1 MRILAIRGANLASLA
16 APFDIDLATEPLA
29 GAGLFAITGDTG
41 AGKSTILDALC
52 LALYGE
58 YPRVAVGRRENIPDP
73 SGDEISISDSR
84 SILRRGASG
93 GYAEVDFVGQ
103 DRHAYRVRWEAKRA
117 RGRAN
122 GRLQS
127 EERTLHRLDDGS
139 AVAAG
144 KTQVRDAVQ
153 AKTDLTFD
161 QFRRTVLL
169 AQGEFD
175 AFLLAAESERAELLE
190 KITGTEI
197 YAAISVRVHEGAELR
212 ARQVADLERQR
223 TDIGAL
229 DAESRGRLI
238 TEQDRLAGIVAE
250 KILARE
256 GYNGQLDHAKRI
268 DRARANLAQA
278 ETVAAQAAID
288 REIGDGDYRRVAEL
302 EAAEP
307 LRAPS
312 TDHDRATRTAEE
324 SGVRVLAL
332 FDASEAA
339 RIVDEAADARLVDA
353 TANDQAAEDAVV
365 RFGSV
370 WSEAG
375 KLDAELIAA
384 KAELADA
391 EHGQTQAEASLGEQ
405 ERNLAC
411 IEKSFAETTIS
422 HHEASA
428 QLAVQARSELL
439 ADRIDEV
446 TSLLDKRTK
455 LLDER
460 GVATA
465 SIADAERAAAPLAED
480 IAALSV
486 EWAARRGER
495 ESIAQQLQDQR
506 SQLLLIDEDAL
517 TNRDGQFARVLECL
531 GDSIALCKRHAGA
544 KADLGRGEADHAA
557 AADQI
562 ATAQEQIRGA
572 EIERIRHAQAR
583 AEVAP
588 LADLA
593 DETVSAE
600 AVHLRSVLVA
610 GVACPVCGSVE
621 HPHLGHPDAVG
632 ELVETIRRRRSEID
646 TALETAASRLRDAAR
661 TLASA
666 EGRQTEA
673 MRMTS
678 KARGELTSIE
688 ETFAAKLAPLAT
700 LIEDAAIAAE
710 LPPAP
715 DESGASTLAALTVLT
730 QTERAAVTAALAEAR
745 RLRGAVNGLQRDHDS
760 VGAAIESIV
769 QALDQR
775 RRQLHAAEL
784 TRTEQSVRRGE
795 LDERLSSINRE
806 IAPFL
811 AAADL
816 TLESLEHDAG
826 GAAIRL
832 STSAEAYRALRTR
845 HHDLDHRLRTLDP
858 TRAAATVSASHAK
871 TSLIEITARA
881 AQRLVTASEKQLAR
895 AALLDGEQTAVHRG
909 RIQTSQQAA
918 RVALASARV
927 AKADSAKAYDT
938 ARTRY
943 EEAFTFTDLAKKE
956 AVLSEA
962 AFHAACNRAGRAID
976 EIKSLLMFDPE
987 AKAALKQ
994 RVETIN
1000 RAIQDAATAV
1010 ATRRQDLD
1018 AAMKGF
1024 DETIE
1029 IGVVA
1034 ANVAALTDEI
1044 TEINHTTGGLIAT
1057 LSRDDA
1063 AHLEAERLST
1073 QIESAA
1079 ADLAIWQAV
1088 NEAIGSARGDRFRR
1102 FVQGITL
1109 DHLVQLAND
1118 HLAALSP
1125 RYRLARGPDAE
1136 LTLHVIDRDMGGEVR
1151 ATRSLSGGERFLVSL
1166 SLALALSGLEG
1177 RASFVDTLFI
1187 DEGFGSLDAE
1197 TLDIA
1202 VDALET
1208 LQGRGQKV
1216 GVITHVAAMID
1227 RIAVQVRVEKRGGGR
1242 SEVRISTALASTWSS
1257 GDQRTAR

>member
-16 APFDIDLATEPLA
+16 APFEINLVAEPLA

-84 SILRRGASG
+84 SILRRGASS

-103 DRHAYRVRWEAKRA
+103 DRHGYRVRWEAKRA

-127 EERTLHRLDDGS
+127 EERTLRRLDDGS

-144 KTQVRDAVQ
+144 KNQVRDAVQ

-175 AFLLAAESERAELLE
+175 AFLLAAEGERAELLE

-197 YAAISVRVHEGAELR
+197 YAAISIRVHEGGELR
-212 ARQVADLERQR
+212 AREVADLERQR
-223 TDIGAL
+223 ADIGAL
-229 DAESRGRLI
+229 DAESRSRLT
-238 TEQDRLAGIVAE
+238 TERNRLAEIVPE
-250 KILARE
+250 KILTRD
-256 GYNGQLDHAKRI
+256 GYSGQLEHAKRI
-268 DRARANLAQA
+268 DYARANLAQA
-278 ETVAAQAAID
+278 EIGATQAASY
-288 REIGDGDYRRVAEL
+288 REAGDDDYRRVAEM

-307 LRAPS
+307 LRALS
-312 TDHDRATRTAEE
+312 TEHDRATRIAEE
-324 SGVRVLAL
+324 STVRFLAM

-339 RIVDEAADARLVDA
+339 RIADDGAGARLVHA
-353 TANDQAAEDAVV
+353 IENDRAAEETID
-365 RFGSV
+365 RFGSI
-370 WSEAG
+370 WSEAER
-375 KLDAELIAA
+375 LDAELITA

-391 EHGQTQAEASLGEQ
+391 EHGQTQAEASLAEEQ
-405 ERNLAC
+405 RNLAQ
-411 IEKSFAETTIS
+411 IEESVAETTNS
-422 HHEASA
+422 YCEVSAHLAS
-428 QLAVQARSELL
+428 QARTELL
-439 ADRIDEV
+439 ADRIDEAM
-446 TSLLDKRTK
+446 SLLDKRIK

-460 GVATA
+460 RVATA
-465 SIADAERAAAPLAED
+465 SIANATAAAAPLAQD
-480 IAALSV
+480 IAALS
-486 EWAARRGER
+486 EELAGRRGER
-495 ESIAQQLQDQR
+495 ETLVQQLQDQR
-506 SQLLLIDEDAL
+506 SQLLLIDEEGL
-517 TNRDGQFARVLECL
+517 TNRDGYFARLVECL
-531 GDSIALCKRHAGA
+531 GESVALCERHASA
-544 KADLGRGEADHAA
+544 EADVGRGEADHAA

-562 ATAQEQIRGA
+562 AIAQEQIRDA
-572 EIERIRHAQAR
+572 EIERVHNSQAR

-593 DETVSAE
+593 DETVSGE

-610 GVACPVCGSVE
+610 GAACPVCGSVE
-621 HPHLGHPDAVG
+621 HPHVGHPDAVAD
-632 ELVETIRRRRSEID
+632 LVDAIRRRRSEID
-646 TALETAASRLRDAAR
+646 TALEAAASRLRQTARALAA
-661 TLASA
+661 A

-673 MRMTS
+673 MRITS
-678 KARGELTSIE
+678 KAGDDLTSIE
-688 ETFAAKLAPLAT
+688 EAFATKISRLDT
-700 LIEDAAIAAE
+700 LTKDADIAAE
-710 LPPAP
+710 LPSAP
-715 DESGASTLAALTVLT
+715 DSSGASMLGKLTVLA
-730 QTERAAVTAALAEAR
+730 QSERAGVTAALAEAR
-745 RLRGAVNGLQRDHDS
+745 RVRAAVNSLQRDHDS
-760 VGAAIESIV
+760 VGVAIETLA
-769 QALDQR
+769 QTLDQR
-775 RRQLHAAEL
+775 RGQLHAAEL
-784 TRTEQSVRRGE
+784 ARTEQTVQHGE
-795 LDERLSSINRE
+795 LDERISSTNRE

-811 AAADL
+811 SAADL
-816 TLESLEHDAG
+816 TLEGLDHDAG
-826 GAAIRL
+826 GVAIRL
-832 STSAEAYRALRTR
+832 PSSAAAYRTLRTR

-858 TRAAATVSASHAK
+858 TRAAATVSVNHAK
-871 TSLIEITARA
+871 TSLNEITART
-881 AQRLVTASEKQLAR
+881 AQRRATASEKMLAR
-895 AALLDGEQTAVHRG
+895 AALLDGEQTPVHRG

-918 RVALASARV
+918 RVAVASARA

-943 EEAFTFTDLAKKE
+943 EEAYSFAELAKKG
-956 AVLSEA
+956 AASSEA
-962 AFHAACNRAGRAID
+962 ACQAACDIAGRGVD
-976 EIKSLLMFDPE
+976 EIKSLLTFDPE
-987 AKAALKQ
+987 AKVALVQ
-994 RVETIN
+994 RVAKIN
-1000 RAIQDAATAV
+1000 RAIQDSATAI
-1010 ATRRQDLD
+1010 ATRQQDLE
-1018 AAMKGF
+1018 AAKQGF
-1024 DETIE
+1024 DETID

-1057 LSRDDA
+1057 LARDDA
-1063 AHLEAERLST
+1063 AHLQAEMLST

-1079 ADLAIWQAV
+1079 ADLTIWQAV

-1118 HLAALSP
+1118 HLAGLGP
-1125 RYRLARGPDAE
+1125 RYQLVRGRDAE
-1136 LTLHVIDRDMGGEVR
+1136 LTLHVVDRDMGGEVR

-1216 GVITHVAAMID
+1216 GVITHVAAMIN

-1257 GDQRTAR
+1257 SDPRTA

>member
-16 APFDIDLATEPLA
+16 APFEIDLATQPLA

-58 YPRVAVGRRENIPDP
+58 YPRVAIGRRENVPDP

-84 SILRRGASG
+84 SILRRGASS

-122 GRLQS
+122 GRLQG

-197 YAAISVRVHEGAELR
+197 YAVISVRVHEGAELR
-212 ARQVADLERQR
+212 ARQVGDLERQR
-223 TDIGAL
+223 ADIGAL
-229 DAESRGRLI
+229 DAESRDRLI
-238 TEQDRLAGIVAE
+238 TEQSRLAAIVAE
-250 KILARE
+250 KTMARD
-256 GYNGQLDHAKRI
+256 GYNGQLEHAKRV
-268 DRARANLAQA
+268 DGARANLVQA
-278 ETVAAQAAID
+278 ETAAAQAAID
-288 REIGDGDYRRVAEL
+288 RETGDDDYRRVAEL
-302 EAAEP
+302 DVAEP

-312 TDHDRATRTAEE
+312 TDHDRTVRTAEE
-324 SGVRVLAL
+324 GRARSAAL

-339 RIVDEAADARLVDA
+339 RLVDEAADARLA
-353 TANDQAAEDAVV
+353 AAIANDQTAEDAVG
-365 RFGSV
+365 RFSSV
-370 WSEAG
+370 WSEAE
-375 KLDAELIAA
+375 KLDAELAA
-384 KAELADA
+384 ARTELADA
-391 EHGQTQAEASLGEQ
+391 EHGQMQAEASLGEL
-405 ERNLAC
+405 ERSLAD
-411 IEKSFAETTIS
+411 IETRFAETTIADR
-422 HHEASA
+422 EASA
-428 QLAVQARSELL
+428 QLAVHARSELL
-439 ADRIDEV
+439 ADRLDEA
-446 TSLLDKRTK
+446 TSLLDKRTR
-455 LLDER
+455 LIGER
-460 GVATA
+460 CVATT
-465 SIADAERAAAPLAED
+465 SIADAERTVAPLAED
-480 IAALSV
+480 ITALS
-486 EWAARRGER
+486 EELAAGRRAR
-495 ESIAQQLQDQR
+495 EAVAEQLEDQR
-506 SQLLLIDEDAL
+506 SHLVLIDEDAL
-517 TNRDGQFARVLECL
+517 SDRDRQFAEVLERL
-531 GDSIALCKRHAGA
+531 GESLSICERHANA
-544 KADLGRGEADHAA
+544 KADLDRGEADHAA
-557 AADQI
+557 AADEI
-562 ATAQEQIRGA
+562 ATAKEQIRCA
-572 EIERIRHAQAR
+572 ETERVRHHEAR
-583 AEVAP
+583 AEIAP

-593 DETVSAE
+593 DVTVSAE

-610 GVACPVCGSVE
+610 GAACPVCGNLE
-621 HPHLGHPDAVG
+621 HPHLGHPGAVG
-632 ELVETIRRRRSEID
+632 ELVEAIRRRRREID
-646 TALETAASRLRDAAR
+646 TALEVAAARLREAAR
-661 TLASA
+661 ALAAA
-666 EGRQTEA
+666 EGRQAEA
-673 MRMTS
+673 VRVTG
-678 KARGELTSIE
+678 KARGELTSIVE
-688 ETFAAKLAPLAT
+688 SFAAQLAQLVRLT
-700 LIEDAAIAAE
+700 EQTDLVAE
-710 LPPAP
+710 LPAAP
-715 DESGASTLAALTVLT
+715 DASGVSTLAALTFLA
-730 QTERAAVTAALAEAR
+730 QTERVAVTTALSEAR
-745 RLRGAVNGLQRDHDS
+745 RLRAAVNDLQRDHDAI
-760 VGAAIESIV
+760 GAAIESAA
-769 QALDQR
+769 QTLDR
-775 RRQLHAAEL
+775 RRGQLHATEL

-795 LDERLSSINRE
+795 LDERLSSIDRE

-811 AAADL
+811 SAADL
-816 TLESLEHDAG
+816 TLDSLDHDAG
-826 GAAIRL
+826 GAAVRL
-832 STSAEAYRALRTR
+832 STTAEAYKALRAG
-845 HHDLDHRLRTLDP
+845 HQDLDRRLRTLDP
-858 TRAAATVSASHAK
+858 ARAAATVSVSHAK

-881 AQRLVTASEKQLAR
+881 AQRRVTVAEKGLAR
-895 AALLDGEQTAVHRG
+895 AALLDGEETAAHRS
-909 RIQTSQQAA
+909 RIQASRQAA
-918 RVALASARV
+918 RVGLASAGA
-927 AKADSAKAYDT
+927 AKADGAKTYDT

-943 EEAFTFTDLAKKE
+943 EEAFTSAELAQEE
-956 AVLSEA
+956 AVSSEA
-962 AFHAACNRAGRAID
+962 AFQTACIGAGRTVD
-976 EIKSLLMFDPE
+976 EVKTLLMFDSE

-994 RVETIN
+994 RVEALS
-1000 RAIQDAATAV
+1000 RAIRDAATAV
-1010 ATRRQDLD
+1010 ATRQQDLA
-1018 AAMKGF
+1018 AAMEGF
-1024 DETIE
+1024 NDAIE
-1029 IGVVA
+1029 IGAVA
-1034 ANVAALTDEI
+1034 ASAAALTNEI

-1063 AHLEAERLST
+1063 AHVEAETLSR

-1125 RYRLARGPDAE
+1125 RYQLARGPASD
-1136 LTLHVIDRDMGGEVR
+1136 LTLHVVDRDMGGEIR

-1177 RASFVDTLFI
+1177 RTSFVDTLFI

-1227 RIAVQVRVEKRGGGR
+1227 RIAVQIRVEKRGGGR
-1242 SEVRISTALASTWSS
+1242 SEVRIATTLASTWS
-1257 GDQRTAR
+1257 GGGERNTP

>member
-16 APFDIDLATEPLA
+16 APFEIDLASEPLA

-58 YPRVAVGRRENIPDP
+58 YPRVAVGRRENVPDP

-84 SILRRGASG
+84 SILRRGASS

-122 GRLQS
+122 GRLQG

-153 AKTDLTFD
+153 AKIDLTFD

-197 YAAISVRVHEGAELR
+197 YAVISVRVHEGAELR
-212 ARQVADLERQR
+212 ARQVGDLERER
-223 TDIGAL
+223 ADIGAL

-238 TEQDRLAGIVAE
+238 TEQSRLAAIVAE
-250 KILARE
+250 KTMARD
-256 GYNGQLDHAKRI
+256 GYNGQLEHAKRV
-268 DRARANLAQA
+268 DGARANLVQA
-278 ETVAAQAAID
+278 ETAAAQAAID
-288 REIGDGDYRRVAEL
+288 RETGDDDYRRGAEL
-302 EAAEP
+302 DIAEP
-307 LRAPS
+307 LRVPS
-312 TDHDRATRTAEE
+312 TDHDRTVRIAEDGRAR
-324 SGVRVLAL
+324 SVAL

-339 RIVDEAADARLVDA
+339 RIVDEAADARLADA
-353 TANDQAAEDAVV
+353 TANDQAAEDAVG
-365 RFGSV
+365 RFGFV
-370 WSEAG
+370 WSEAE
-375 KLDAELIAA
+375 KLDAELTAA
-384 KAELADA
+384 RTELADA
-391 EHGQTQAEASLGEQ
+391 EHGQVQAEASLGEQ
-405 ERNLAC
+405 ERSLED
-411 IEKSFAETTIS
+411 IERSFAEATIA
-422 HHEASA
+422 HREASA

-439 ADRIDEV
+439 ANRFDEA
-446 TSLLDKRTK
+446 TSLLDKRIK

-460 GVATA
+460 GVATR
-465 SIADAERAAAPLAED
+465 SIADAETTAAPLAED
-480 IAALSV
+480 ITALS
-486 EWAARRGER
+486 EELATGRRAR
-495 ESIAQQLQDQR
+495 ESIAQQLEDQR
-506 SQLLLIDEDAL
+506 SHLLLIDEDAL
-517 TNRDGQFARVLECL
+517 SDRDRQFARVLECL
-531 GDSIALCKRHAGA
+531 GESISICERHASI
-544 KADLGRGEADHAA
+544 KADLDRGETDHAA
-557 AADQI
+557 AAGQI
-562 ATAQEQIRGA
+562 ATAQQHIRCA
-572 EIERIRHAQAR
+572 EIERIRHGEAR

-610 GVACPVCGSVE
+610 GAACPVCGSLE
-621 HPHLGHPDAVG
+621 HPHLGHPGAVD
-632 ELVETIRRRRSEID
+632 ELVEAIRRRRNEID
-646 TALETAASRLRDAAR
+646 TALEAAASQHREAAR
-661 TLASA
+661 ALASA
-666 EGRQTEA
+666 EGRQAEA
-673 MRMTS
+673 FRMTG

-688 ETFAAKLAPLAT
+688 ESFAAQLAHLAT
-700 LIEDAAIAAE
+700 LTKDADIAAE
-710 LPPAP
+710 LPATP
-715 DESGASTLAALTVLT
+715 DDSGVSTLTALTILT
-730 QTERAAVTAALAEAR
+730 QTERGAVTAALAEAR
-745 RLRGAVNGLQRDHDS
+745 RLRAAVNDLQRNHDGIG
-760 VGAAIESIV
+760 VAIESV
-769 QALDQR
+769 AQALDQR
-775 RRQLHAAEL
+775 RGQLHATEL

-811 AAADL
+811 SAADL
-816 TLESLEHDAG
+816 TLHSLDHDAG
-826 GAAIRL
+826 GAAVRL
-832 STSAEAYRALRTR
+832 SATAEAYKALRTS
-845 HHDLDHRLRTLDP
+845 HQDLDHRLRTLDP
-858 TRAAATVSASHAK
+858 TRAAATVSLNHAK

-881 AQRLVTASEKQLAR
+881 AQRRVTASEKGLAR
-895 AALLDGEQTAVHRG
+895 AALLNGEQTAAHRS
-909 RIQTSQQAA
+909 RIQASRQAA
-918 RVALASARV
+918 RVGLASAGA
-927 AKADSAKAYDT
+927 AKADGAKTYDT

-943 EEAFTFTDLAKKE
+943 EEAFTSAELAQEE
-956 AVLSEA
+956 AVSSEA
-962 AFHAACNRAGRAID
+962 AFQTACIGAGRTAV
-976 EIKSLLMFDPE
+976 EIKSLLIFDPE
-987 AKAALKQ
+987 AKANLKQ
-994 RVETIN
+994 RVESIS
-1000 RAIQDAATAV
+1000 RAIRDAATAV
-1010 ATRRQDLD
+1010 ATRQQDLD
-1018 AAMKGF
+1018 VAMKGF
-1024 DETIE
+1024 NGAIE
-1029 IGVVA
+1029 IGAVA
-1034 ANVAALTDEI
+1034 ASAAALTDEI

-1057 LSRDDA
+1057 LLRDDA
-1063 AHLEAERLST
+1063 AHLETERLST
-1073 QIESAA
+1073 QIGSAA

-1118 HLAALSP
+1118 HLAALSS
-1125 RYRLARGPDAE
+1125 RYRLARGPDSD
-1136 LTLHVIDRDMGGEVR
+1136 LTLHVVDRDMGGEIR

-1177 RASFVDTLFI
+1177 RTSFVDTLFI

-1242 SEVRISTALASTWSS
+1242 SEVRITTALASTWSS
-1257 GDQRTAR
+1257 GDERTAR

>member
-16 APFDIDLATEPLA
+16 ASFEIDLASEPLA

-58 YPRVAVGRRENIPDP
+58 YPRVAVGRRENVPDP

-84 SILRRGASG
+84 SILRRGASS

-122 GRLQS
+122 GRLQG

-197 YAAISVRVHEGAELR
+197 YAVISVRVHEGAELR
-212 ARQVADLERQR
+212 ARQVGDLERQR
-223 TDIGAL
+223 AEIGAL

-238 TEQDRLAGIVAE
+238 TEQSRLAGIVAE
-250 KILARE
+250 KTMARD
-256 GYNGQLDHAKRI
+256 GYNGQLEHAKRV
-268 DRARANLAQA
+268 DRARANLGQA
-278 ETVAAQAAID
+278 ETAAAQAAID
-288 REIGDGDYRRVAEL
+288 RENADDDYRRLAEL
-302 EAAEP
+302 DAVEP
-307 LRAPS
+307 LRTSSA
-312 TDHDRATRTAEE
+312 DHDRARRIAEE
-324 SGVRVLAL
+324 SRVRSVAL

-339 RIVDEAADARLVDA
+339 RIVDETADARLADA
-353 TANDQAAEDAVV
+353 TANDQAAEDAVG
-365 RFGSV
+365 RFSSL
-370 WSEAG
+370 WSEAE
-375 KLDAELIAA
+375 KLDAELTAA
-384 KAELADA
+384 RTELADA
-391 EHGQTQAEASLGEQ
+391 EQAQAQAEASLGEQ
-405 ERNLAC
+405 ERSLAD
-411 IEKSFAETTIS
+411 IESSFAEATTA
-422 HHEASA
+422 HHEAA
-428 QLAVQARSELL
+428 AELAVQARSELL
-439 ADRIDEV
+439 ANRFDEAR
-446 TSLLDKRTK
+446 SLLDKRMK

-465 SIADAERAAAPLAED
+465 LIADAERKAAPLAED
-480 IAALSV
+480 TTALS
-486 EWAARRGER
+486 EELATGRRAREPL
-495 ESIAQQLQDQR
+495 AQQLEDQR
-506 SQLLLIDEDAL
+506 SHLRLIDEEAL
-517 TNRDGQFARVLECL
+517 NDRDGKFARVLECL
-531 GDSIALCKRHAGA
+531 GESISICERHMNI
-544 KADLGRGEADHAA
+544 KADLDRGEADHAA
-557 AADQI
+557 AAGQI
-562 ATAQEQIRGA
+562 AIAQEQIRGA
-572 EIERIRHAQAR
+572 EIERIRHGEAR

-610 GVACPVCGSVE
+610 GAACPVCGSLE
-621 HPHLGHPDAVG
+621 HPHLGHPGAVD
-632 ELVETIRRRRSEID
+632 ELVEAIRRRRKEID
-646 TALETAASRLRDAAR
+646 TALEAAASRLREAAR
-661 TLASA
+661 ALASA
-666 EGRQTEA
+666 EGRQAEA
-673 MRMTS
+673 IRITG

-688 ETFAAKLAPLAT
+688 QFFASQLVHLAT
-700 LIEDAAIAAE
+700 LTKDADIAAE
-710 LPPAP
+710 LPGGP
-715 DESGASTLAALTVLT
+715 DDSGVSTLAALTILT
-730 QTERAAVTAALAEAR
+730 QTERGAVTAALAEAR
-745 RLRGAVNGLQRDHDS
+745 RLRAAVNDLQHDHDEIAAATES
-760 VGAAIESIV
+760 VAR
-769 QALDQR
+769 ALDQR
-775 RRQLHAAEL
+775 RGQLHATEL
-784 TRTEQSVRRGE
+784 TRTEQSVRRDE

-816 TLESLEHDAG
+816 TLDSLDHDAG
-826 GAAIRL
+826 GVAVRL
-832 STSAEAYRALRTR
+832 SAAAEAYKALRAGYQ
-845 HHDLDHRLRTLDP
+845 DLDHRLRTLDP
-858 TRAAATVSASHAK
+858 TRAAATVSVSHAK
-871 TSLIEITARA
+871 TSLIEIAARA
-881 AQRLVTASEKQLAR
+881 AQRRVAASEKGLAR
-895 AALLDGEQTAVHRG
+895 AALLDGEQTAVHRS
-909 RIQTSQQAA
+909 RIQTLQQAA
-918 RVALASARV
+918 RVGLASARA
-927 AKADSAKAYDT
+927 AKADGAKTYYT

-943 EEAFTFTDLAKKE
+943 EEAFASAELAQEE
-956 AVLSEA
+956 AVSSEA
-962 AFHAACNRAGRAID
+962 AFQTACIDAGRTAG

-987 AKAALKQ
+987 TKAKLKQ
-994 RVETIN
+994 RVESIN
-1000 RAIQDAATAV
+1000 RAIRDAATAV
-1010 ATRRQDLD
+1010 ATRQQDLD
-1018 AAMKGF
+1018 VAMKGF
-1024 DETIE
+1024 NGAIE
-1029 IGVVA
+1029 IGAVA
-1034 ANVAALTDEI
+1034 ASAAALTDEI

-1063 AHLEAERLST
+1063 AHLETERLST
-1073 QIESAA
+1073 QIGSAG

-1125 RYRLARGPDAE
+1125 RYRLARGPDSD
-1136 LTLHVIDRDMGGEVR
+1136 LTLHVVDRDMGGEIR

-1177 RASFVDTLFI
+1177 RTSFVDTLFI

-1242 SEVRISTALASTWSS
+1242 SEVRSTTALASTWSS
-1257 GDQRTAR
+1257 GDERTAR